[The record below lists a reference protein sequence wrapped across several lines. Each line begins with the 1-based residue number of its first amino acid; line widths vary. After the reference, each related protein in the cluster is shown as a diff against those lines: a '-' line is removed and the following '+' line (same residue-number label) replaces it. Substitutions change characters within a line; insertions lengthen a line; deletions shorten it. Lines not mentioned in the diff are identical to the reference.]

1 MEALQVQDGTEGHPR
16 LVAVPRVLLNEADT
30 RAALGHISRS
40 KLCDLVKQGELRAV
54 KLGPGRR
61 AGIRFRME
69 DLVDFAKRHL
79 TGSQPA

>member
-1 MEALQVQDGTEGHPR
+1 MA
-16 LVAVPRVLLNEADT
+16 AVPRVLLNEADT

-40 KLCDLVKQGELRAV
+40 KLSDLVKLGELRAV

-69 DLVDFAKRHL
+69 DLLDFAERHL
-79 TGSQPA
+79 AESQPA